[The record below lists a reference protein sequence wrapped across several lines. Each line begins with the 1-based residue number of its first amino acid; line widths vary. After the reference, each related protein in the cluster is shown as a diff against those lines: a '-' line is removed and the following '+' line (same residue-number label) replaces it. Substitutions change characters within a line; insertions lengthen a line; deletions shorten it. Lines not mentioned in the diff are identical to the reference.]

1 MSRIPGVFIDPDSI
15 QTNIVI
21 IELTDGDP
29 LGFLGKLEERGL
41 RGSHPHGSR
50 VRFVTHYGIE
60 PEDIDAALDVV
71 ESVMKERVSVRR

>member
-1 MSRIPGVFIDPDSI
+1 M
-15 QTNIVI
+15 
-21 IELTDGDP
+21 
-29 LGFLGKLEERGL
+29 

-71 ESVMKERVSVRR
+71 ESVMKERVSVRQ